1 MAKKKDEKF
10 KGLSKEEL
18 KKNLISLEDSLRAL
32 RFKAEGAKSK
42 NVKESLTLRKQI
54 AQVKTE
60 MNQVN
65 K

>member
-54 AQVKTE
+54 AQIKTE